1 MSRASLLRDVRRH
14 LFEHACYKSRYLP
27 TAREL
32 TSHYGP
38 PIVVDELDGKP
49 TGEFTAVV
57 MARIWRER
65 PGSRWKVTAIGE
77 LGMGRAG
84 SYKQIYE
91 KISDCGERAE
101 ASKAMRV
108 VS

>member
-1 MSRASLLRDVRRH
+1 
-14 LFEHACYKSRYLP
+14 
-27 TAREL
+27 
-32 TSHYGP
+32 
-38 PIVVDELDGKP
+38 VVDELDGKP